1 MLRQVKSAITP
12 PFIAIALIIST
23 AVLLRFGLAL
33 HALR

>member
-12 PFIAIALIIST
+12 FIGIALILST
-23 AVLLRFGLAL
+23 AVLIRFGLAL

>member
-1 MLRQVKSAITP
+1 MLRQVKSAVIS
-12 PFIAIALIIST
+12 FIGLALILST